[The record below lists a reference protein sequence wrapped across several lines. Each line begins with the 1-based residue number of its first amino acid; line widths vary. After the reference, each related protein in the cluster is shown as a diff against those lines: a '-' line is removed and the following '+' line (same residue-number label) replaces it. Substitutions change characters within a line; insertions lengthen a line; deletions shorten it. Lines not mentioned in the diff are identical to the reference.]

1 MFIRFIIVAV
11 PSRLERT
18 SPNPSVQR
26 SRASIVNSAT
36 PTFNLSPL
44 QRRNDAEASAIWQS
58 SGHCMQSGTV
68 SGMSGRGPA
77 QVCPTFKQGS
87 CIDKAQLGGQ
97 FLTLQVFV
105 REICLNLTD
114 FDSNIPSRES
124 HVFTCLAESKPL
136 NSSTVPFHVSSLCQ

>member
-1 MFIRFIIVAV
+1 MFIRFIVAV

-18 SPNPSVQR
+18 SSNPSVQR

-58 SGHCMQSGTV
+58 SGHCMGQSGTV

-87 CIDKAQLGGQ
+87 CINKAQLAGQ
-97 FLTLQVFV
+97 FLTLQVV
-105 REICLNLTD
+105 LREIC
-114 FDSNIPSRES
+114 
-124 HVFTCLAESKPL
+124 
-136 NSSTVPFHVSSLCQ
+136 